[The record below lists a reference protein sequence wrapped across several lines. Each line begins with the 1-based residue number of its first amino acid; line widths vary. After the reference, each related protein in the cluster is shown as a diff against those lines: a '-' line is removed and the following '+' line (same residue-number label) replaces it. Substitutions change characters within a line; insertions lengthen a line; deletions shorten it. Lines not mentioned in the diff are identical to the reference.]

1 MRISMRKR
9 KCEIVMSR
17 LDEPCVWLDSRPFV
31 SSSNKRQDRLELD
44 RTGRKLEPRFAL
56 VRFDRIDDQQ
66 LDFYR
71 YRNEPTIT

>member
-17 LDEPCVWLDSRPFV
+17 LDEPWLDSRPFV
-31 SSSNKRQDRLELD
+31 SSGNKRQDGLELD

-71 YRNEPTIT
+71 YRN

>member
-1 MRISMRKR
+1 MRKR
-9 KCEIVMSR
+9 KCEIGNEPTR
-17 LDEPCVWLDSRPFV
+17 LSTLCL
-31 SSSNKRQDRLELD
+31 SSDKRHDRFELD

-56 VRFDRIDDQQ
+56 VRFDRIDDQR

>member
-9 KCEIVMSR
+9 KCEIVTSR
-17 LDEPCVWLDSRPFV
+17 LDEPWLDSRPFRL
-31 SSSNKRQDRLELD
+31 SSSKRQDRFELD
-44 RTGRKLEPRFAL
+44 RTERKFEPRFAL
-56 VRFDRIDDQQ
+56 GRFDRIDDQR

>member
-9 KCEIVMSR
+9 KCEIVT
-17 LDEPCVWLDSRPFV
+17 DEPCVWLDSRPFV
-31 SSSNKRQDRLELD
+31 SSGNKRQDRLELD